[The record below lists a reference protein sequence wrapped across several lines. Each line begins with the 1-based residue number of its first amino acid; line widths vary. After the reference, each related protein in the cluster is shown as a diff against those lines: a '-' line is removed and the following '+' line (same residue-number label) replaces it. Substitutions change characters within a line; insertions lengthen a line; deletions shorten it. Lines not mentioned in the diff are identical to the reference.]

1 MAMLDNKI
9 GLVTGGGGGIG
20 RAICRAYAREG
31 ASVLVSDI
39 NGETGSE
46 TAQMINESGGRAVFI
61 ETDVSQETEVKAMV
75 DCAVSELGGLD
86 IACNCAALSQG
97 AGPIHEFDK
106 STWDDTLDKCLTN
119 TWLCQKHEVEVM
131 LASGKGGSIVNIT
144 SNASLR
150 GQANNT
156 AYAAAKGGVNILTK
170 SSAGEYAAQ
179 GIRINAVSPGVVLT
193 PALEKYFEE
202 QPKIAEGLRR
212 ATPLGRLGRP
222 DEIAEAVV
230 FLLSERAS
238 FITGQILSVDG
249 GGAIK

>member
-1 MAMLDNKI
+1 MLDQKA

-20 RAICRAYAREG
+20 RAICQALAREG
-31 ASVLVSDI
+31 ASVMVSDI
-39 NGETGSE
+39 NAETGAE
-46 TAQMINESGGRAVFI
+46 TAKMINGAGGRAVFAQA
-61 ETDVSQETEVKAMV
+61 DVSKEAEVKVMV
-75 DCAVSELGGLD
+75 DCTVSELGSLD

-97 AGPIHEFDK
+97 AGPIHQFDQV
-106 STWDDTLDKCLTN
+106 TWDDTIDKCLTN

-131 LASGKGGSIVNIT
+131 LAAGKGGSIVNIS

-179 GIRINAVSPGVVLT
+179 GIRINAISPGVVLT
-193 PALEKYFEE
+193 PGLEKYFEE

-222 DEIAEAVV
+222 EEIAEAVV

>member
-1 MAMLDNKI
+1 MLDQKA

-20 RAICRAYAREG
+20 RAICQALAREG
-31 ASVLVSDI
+31 ASVMVSDI
-39 NGETGSE
+39 NSETGAE
-46 TAQMINESGGRAVFI
+46 TAKMINDAGGRAVFAQA
-61 ETDVSQETEVKAMV
+61 DVSREAEVKVMV

-86 IACNCAALSQG
+86 LACNCAALSKG
-97 AGPIHEFDK
+97 AGPIHQFDQA
-106 STWDDTLDKCLTN
+106 TWDDTIDKCLTN
-119 TWLCQKHEVEVM
+119 TWLCQKHEVQAM
-131 LASGKGGSIVNIT
+131 LETGKGGSIVNIS

-179 GIRINAVSPGVVLT
+179 GIRINAISPGVVLT
-193 PALEKYFEE
+193 PGLEKYFED

-222 DEIAEAVV
+222 EEIAEAVV
-230 FLLSERAS
+230 FLLSDRAS